1 MGKAGE
7 GIETYAS
14 SRFTRSAMGQ
24 TLRRCLGIYACETPN
39 RTGSEGKNLRL
50 ISDKLMAITAQF
62 GVSHAIRP
70 SPTVLASAQT
80 EPTTPEDELVRL
92 EARLAEL
99 EQERARVLA
108 RIAEV
113 RNRNHQ

>member
-39 RTGSEGKNLRL
+39 RTGSEGENLRL

-99 EQERARVLA
+99 VLQLP
-108 RIAEV
+108 RQGV
-113 RNRNHQ
+113 FRL